1 MGGPACLRVSW
12 VKPNMP
18 EKLKKNRKRHDM
30 SKQNFNLRG
39 PNLRGKE
46 SKIPHHIGKEN
57 TH

>member
-1 MGGPACLRVSW
+1 
-12 VKPNMP
+12 
-18 EKLKKNRKRHDM
+18 M